1 MSSPSPAYL
10 AALEASK
17 EIHKGKQFTGK
28 FLRPHAPFIKEIID
42 RLGCKTVL
50 DYGCGKGQQYEWV
63 MPNAG
68 TTIEQYW
75 GVAVTK
81 YDPAC
86 APFAKEPV
94 GKFDMVICTQVLGA
108 IPVSDIEWVVNRLYS
123 LSKKA
128 LYISERLH
136 TPRKLIADNS
146 LRPAWKAN
154 EWKAELTRTEVV
166 DGKIELTLA
175 LREINK
181 RDEKITNHYRLIG
194 REWQNVVWPEGVR
207 GMNHTWA

>member
-1 MSSPSPAYL
+1 MSKPSPAYL

-42 RLGCKTVL
+42 RLGCKTIL

-75 GVAVTK
+75 GVTVTK
-81 YDPAC
+81 YDPAYK
-86 APFAKEPV
+86 PFANEPV
-94 GKFDMVICTQVLGA
+94 GKFDLVICTQVLGA
-108 IPVSDIEWVVNRLYS
+108 IPVSDLEWVIDRLYS
-123 LSKKA
+123 LAGKA
-128 LYISERLH
+128 IYVSERLGEA
-136 TPRKLIADNS
+136 RKVLGDNS
-146 LRPAWKAN
+146 LRPTDWTGDDWKATVQRAS
-154 EWKAELTRTEVV
+154 KAE
-166 DGKIELTLA
+166 ITLA
-175 LREINK
+175 VREIIK
-181 RDEKITNHYRLIG
+181 EEKITSHWRRNKFGGWY
-194 REWQNVVWPEGVR
+194 QVVWPPGVR